1 MATST
6 PPKAATGDVT
16 LTGTAAETP
25 RAKVRVGYSPS
36 LAEHVI
42 YADGVQ
48 GASLRQGVVH
58 LELYQV
64 MGAGEDKQTE
74 QRVISHRIAL
84 PLAALNEVAGI
95 LANVNQAV
103 KKAQGAA
110 STATGN
116 TDEKK

>member
-1 MATST
+1 MATI
-6 PPKAATGDVT
+6 PQPKATAGSVS
-16 LTGTAAETP
+16 LTGAPAAETP
-25 RAKVRVGYSPS
+25 RAKVRVGYSPT
-36 LAEHVI
+36 LADHVI

-48 GASLRQGVVH
+48 GASMRLGVVH

-110 STATGN
+110 KAAG
-116 TDEKK
+116 EK